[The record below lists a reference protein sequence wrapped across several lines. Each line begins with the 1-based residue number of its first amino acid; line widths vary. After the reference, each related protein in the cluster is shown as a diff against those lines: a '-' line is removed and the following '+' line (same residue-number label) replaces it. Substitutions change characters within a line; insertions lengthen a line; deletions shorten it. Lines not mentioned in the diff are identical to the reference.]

1 MGDLGV
7 HSSGYPIECMT
18 LSPDKSTLA
27 TSSHDQVIKFW
38 DVAQYTSLN
47 KEESEEDEDED
58 SEGAPEEVKTAT
70 KEAPATSVTTSTTT
84 NKKSSIFGSSAKGFF
99 SGF

>member
-1 MGDLGV
+1 M

-58 SEGAPEEVKTAT
+58 EDSDGAPEEVKTAT